1 MFPEAVDISP
11 VCVVLQVLRRFLGL
25 AGEERQSMLNLLTGT
40 TAILFYDS
48 LTIHP
53 GRRTNFSSL
62 FGNLKPM
69 YANKQFILKPR
80 RPSN

>member
-1 MFPEAVDISP
+1 MFPEAVDIPP
-11 VCVVLQVLRRFLGL
+11 VFVVLQVLRRFLGL

-40 TAILFYDS
+40 TTILFYDS

-53 GRRTNFSSL
+53 ERRTNFSSV

-69 YANKQFILKPR
+69 LTNNSF
-80 RPSN
+80 